1 MSHSFYKKYDVDQKE
16 KGFRGYKIAK
26 YGSTVNGLGNMQSSD
41 LDLTIIVDD
50 LQLCHED
57 ILRNLKAI
65 INKYG
70 GDTSV
75 KNYKNP

>member
-1 MSHSFYKKYDVDQKE
+1 M
-16 KGFRGYKIAK
+16 
-26 YGSTVNGLGNMQSSD
+26 NSSD

-50 LQLCHED
+50 LQICHED

-70 GDTSV
+70 GETPV

>member
-1 MSHSFYKKYDVDQKE
+1 MDQKE
-16 KGFRGYKIAK
+16 KGFQGYKILK

-50 LQLCHED
+50 LQLCHEE
-57 ILRNLKAI
+57 ILRNIKAI

-70 GDTSV
+70 G
-75 KNYKNP
+75 